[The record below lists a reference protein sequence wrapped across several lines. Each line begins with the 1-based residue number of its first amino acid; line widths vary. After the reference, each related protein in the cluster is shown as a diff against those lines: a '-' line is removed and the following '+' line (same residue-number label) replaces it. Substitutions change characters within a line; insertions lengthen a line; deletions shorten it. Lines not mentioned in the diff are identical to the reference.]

1 MTNGMKVAKNNMY
14 GNIQE
19 KETATLKEFL
29 GSDVAKKQMKALL
42 KDKAGYFAMALMQV
56 VDGNEQL
63 KNAEPQ
69 SIFNAGI
76 ASAILGLP
84 IEKNLGFSYIVPYG
98 SKAQFQIGYKGFIQL
113 ALRTGQ
119 YKLINSTAIKEGEI
133 KLKNRLT
140 GEIDFNFIEDD
151 DLRDTLKTV
160 GYASY
165 IEFNNG
171 FRNTLYMSM
180 KQVQKHAA
188 EYSAAYKY
196 DLKYGKNSSVW
207 SVNFDA
213 MALKTVLK
221 LNLAKFGA
229 LSVDF
234 EKALQLDGA
243 TINKVQ
249 DNGTLEAEYSD
260 NGEDKIKVLGSS
272 DERDKPTT
280 KEMQE
285 LLRMGNEKN
294 IDVFRK
300 AKELF
305 GVASLLTLNIVQY
318 DMLKRTVERM

>member
-98 SKAQFQIGYKGFIQL
+98 DKAQFQIGYKGFIQL

-151 DLRDTLKTV
+151 DLRDSLKTI

-180 KQVQKHAA
+180 KQVQAHAQK
-188 EYSAAYKY
+188 YSKSFGY
-196 DLKYGKNSSVW
+196 KNSVW
-207 SVNFDA
+207 TTNFDA

-249 DNGTLEAEYSD
+249 DNGTLEAEYTD
-260 NGEDKIKVLGSS
+260 NREDKIKVLGSP

-294 IDVFRK
+294 VDVLKK
-300 AKELF
+300 ARELF
-305 GVASLLTLNIVQY
+305 GVANLLTLNMVQY
-318 DMLKRTVERM
+318 DMLKRTVERN

>member
-98 SKAQFQIGYKGFIQL
+98 DKAQFQIGYKGFIQL

-119 YKLINSTAIKEGEI
+119 YKLINSTAVK
-133 KLKNRLT
+133 
-140 GEIDFNFIEDD
+140 DD
-151 DLRDTLKTV
+151 DLRDSLKTI

-180 KQVQKHAA
+180 KQVQAHAQK
-188 EYSAAYKY
+188 YSKSFGY
-196 DLKYGKNSSVW
+196 KNSVW
-207 SVNFDA
+207 TTNFDA

-260 NGEDKIKVLGSS
+260 NGEDKVKVLGST

-280 KEMQE
+280 KEMQA
-285 LLRMGNEKN
+285 LLRLGKDKN
-294 IDVFRK
+294 LDVPKR
-300 AKELF
+300 AREMF
-305 GVASLLTLNIVQY
+305 GVANLLNLNMTQY
-318 DMLKRTVERM
+318 DMLKRNIERS

>member
-1 MTNGMKVAKNNMY
+1 MINGMKVAKNNMY
-14 GNIQE
+14 GVQKE
-19 KETATLKEFL
+19 KQITFQEFL
-29 GSDVAKKQMKALL
+29 GQDTIKKQMKALL
-42 KDKAGYFAMALMQV
+42 KDRAGYFAMALVQV

-63 KNAEPQ
+63 QNAEPQ

-133 KLKNRLT
+133 KLNNRLT
-140 GEIDFNFIEDD
+140 GEIELNLIEDD
-151 DLRDTLKTV
+151 EIRDGLKTV

-180 KQVQKHAA
+180 KQVQAHAQK
-188 EYSAAYKY
+188 YSKSFGY
-196 DLKYGKNSSVW
+196 KNSVW
-207 SVNFDA
+207 TTNFEA

-234 EKALQLDGA
+234 EKALQLDGT

-260 NGEDKIKVLGSS
+260 NGDDKIKILGSP
-272 DERDKPTT
+272 EVNGKPST

-294 IDVFRK
+294 IDVLKK
-300 AKELF
+300 ARELF
-305 GVASLLTLNIVQY
+305 GVANLLSLNMTQY
-318 DMLKRTVERM
+318 DMLKRTIERM

>member
-14 GNIQE
+14 GVQE
-19 KETATLKEFL
+19 EKQITLQEFL
-29 GSDVAKKQMKALL
+29 GQDTIKKQMKALL
-42 KDKAGYFAMALMQV
+42 KDRAGYFAMALIQV
-56 VDGNEQL
+56 VDSNEQL
-63 KNAEPQ
+63 QNAEPQ

-98 SKAQFQIGYKGFIQL
+98 DKAQFQIGYKGFIQL

-119 YKLINSTAIKEGEI
+119 YKLINSTAVKEGEI

-140 GEIDFNFIEDD
+140 GEIEFNFIEDD

-234 EKALQLDGA
+234 EKALQLDGT

-272 DERDKPTT
+272 DERDEPTT

>member
-14 GNIQE
+14 GVQKE
-19 KETATLKEFL
+19 KQITLQEFL
-29 GSDVAKKQMKALL
+29 GQDTIKKQMKALL
-42 KDKAGYFAMALMQV
+42 KDRAGYFAMALVQV

-63 KNAEPQ
+63 QNAEPQ

-180 KQVQKHAA
+180 KQVQAHAQK
-188 EYSAAYKY
+188 YSKSFGY
-196 DLKYGKNSSVW
+196 KNSVW
-207 SVNFDA
+207 TTNFEA

-234 EKALQLDGA
+234 EKALQLDGT

-260 NGEDKIKVLGSS
+260 NGEDKVKILGSP

-280 KEMQE
+280 KEI
-285 LLRMGNEKN
+285 LVL
-294 IDVFRK
+294 I
-300 AKELF
+300 
-305 GVASLLTLNIVQY
+305 
-318 DMLKRTVERM
+318 

>member
-14 GNIQE
+14 GVQE
-19 KETATLKEFL
+19 EKQITLQEFL
-29 GSDVAKKQMKALL
+29 GQDTIKKQMKALL
-42 KDKAGYFAMALMQV
+42 KDRAGYFAMALVQV

-63 KNAEPQ
+63 QNAEPQ

-84 IEKNLGFSYIVPYG
+84 IEKNLGFSYIVPYKD
-98 SKAQFQIGYKGFIQL
+98 KAQFQIGYKGFIQL

-171 FRNTLYMSM
+171 FRNTLYMSV
-180 KQVQKHAA
+180 KQVQAHAQK
-188 EYSAAYKY
+188 YSKSFGYK
-196 DLKYGKNSSVW
+196 KSVW
-207 SVNFDA
+207 TENFEA

-234 EKALQLDGA
+234 EKALQLDGT

-249 DNGTLEAEYSD
+249 DNGTLEAEYID
-260 NGEDKIKVLGSS
+260 NGDDKIKVLGNP

-294 IDVFRK
+294 IDVLKK

-305 GVASLLTLNIVQY
+305 GVANLLTLNMVQY

>member
-1 MTNGMKVAKNNMY
+1 MSGMKVAKNNMY
-14 GNIQE
+14 GNVQE

-98 SKAQFQIGYKGFIQL
+98 DKAQFQIGYKGFIQL

-151 DLRDTLKTV
+151 DLRDSLKTI

-180 KQVQKHAA
+180 KQVQAHAQK
-188 EYSAAYKY
+188 YSKSFGY
-196 DLKYGKNSSVW
+196 KNSVW
-207 SVNFDA
+207 TTNFDA

-234 EKALQLDGA
+234 EKALQLDGT

-272 DERDKPTT
+272 DKRDKPTT

>member
-14 GNIQE
+14 GVQE
-19 KETATLKEFL
+19 EKQITLQEFL
-29 GSDVAKKQMKALL
+29 GQDTIKKQMKALL
-42 KDKAGYFAMALMQV
+42 KDRAGYFAMALVQV

-63 KNAEPQ
+63 QNAEPQ

-84 IEKNLGFSYIVPYG
+84 IEKNLGFSYIVPYKD
-98 SKAQFQIGYKGFIQL
+98 KAQFQIGYKGFIQL

-171 FRNTLYMSM
+171 FRNTLYMSV
-180 KQVQKHAA
+180 KQVQAHAQK
-188 EYSAAYKY
+188 YSKSFGYK
-196 DLKYGKNSSVW
+196 KSVW
-207 SVNFDA
+207 TENFEA

-234 EKALQLDGA
+234 EKALQLDGT

-249 DNGTLEAEYSD
+249 DNGTLEAEYID
-260 NGEDKIKVLGSS
+260 NGDDKIKVLGSP
-272 DERDKPTT
+272 EINGKPST

-294 IDVFRK
+294 IDVLKK

-305 GVASLLTLNIVQY
+305 GVANLLTLNTVQY

>member
-1 MTNGMKVAKNNMY
+1 MTDGMKVAKNNMY
-14 GNIQE
+14 GMQE
-19 KETATLKEFL
+19 EKQVTLQEFL
-29 GSDVAKKQMKALL
+29 GQDTAKKQMKALL
-42 KDKAGYFAMALMQV
+42 KDRAGYFAMALVQV

-63 KNAEPQ
+63 QNAEPQ

-84 IEKNLGFSYIVPYG
+84 IEKNLGFAYIVPYG
-98 SKAQFQIGYKGFIQL
+98 RKAQFQIGYKGFIQL

-119 YKLINSTAIKEGEI
+119 YKLINSVAIKEGEI
-133 KLKNRLT
+133 KAKNRLT
-140 GEIDFNFIEDD
+140 GEIEFNFIEDD
-151 DLRDTLKTV
+151 DLRDTLKTI

-171 FRNTLYMSM
+171 FRNTHYMSL
-180 KQVQKHAA
+180 KQVQEHAA
-188 EYSAAYKY
+188 EYSAAYQY
-196 DLKYGKNSSVW
+196 DLRYGKRSSVW

-234 EKALQLDGA
+234 EKALQLDGT
-243 TINKVQ
+243 TISKVQ

-260 NGEDKIKVLGSS
+260 NGDDKVKILGGPEVSK
-272 DERDKPTT
+272 KPST

-285 LLRMGNEKN
+285 LLRIGNEKN
-294 IDVFRK
+294 IDVLKK
-300 AKELF
+300 ARELF
-305 GVASLLTLNIVQY
+305 GVANLLTLNMAQY
-318 DMLKRTVERM
+318 DMLKRTVERE

>member
-1 MTNGMKVAKNNMY
+1 MTSGMKVAKNNMY
-14 GNIQE
+14 GVQE
-19 KETATLKEFL
+19 EKQVTLQEFL
-29 GSDVAKKQMKALL
+29 GQDAVKKQMKALL
-42 KDKAGYFAMALMQV
+42 KDRAGYFAMALVQV

-98 SKAQFQIGYKGFIQL
+98 DKAQFQIGYKGFIQL

-140 GEIDFNFIEDD
+140 GEIEFNFIEDD
-151 DLRDTLKTV
+151 DLRDTLKTI

-180 KQVQKHAA
+180 KQVQAHAQK
-188 EYSAAYKY
+188 YSKSFGY
-196 DLKYGKNSSVW
+196 KNSVW
-207 SVNFDA
+207 TTNFDA

-260 NGEDKIKVLGSS
+260 NGEDKIKVLGSP

-285 LLRMGNEKN
+285 LLIMGNEKN

-305 GVASLLTLNIVQY
+305 GVASLLTLNMVQY

>member
-1 MTNGMKVAKNNMY
+1 MTNGMIKAKNDMY
-14 GNIQE
+14 GVQE
-19 KETATLKEFL
+19 EKQITLQEFL
-29 GSDVAKKQMKALL
+29 GQDTIKKQMKALL
-42 KDKAGYFAMALMQV
+42 KDRAGYFAMALVQV

-63 KNAEPQ
+63 QNAEPQ

-133 KLKNRLT
+133 KLNNRLT
-140 GEIDFNFIEDD
+140 GEIELNLIEDD
-151 DLRDTLKTV
+151 EIRDGLKTV

-171 FRNTLYMSM
+171 FRKTHYMSV
-180 KQVQKHAA
+180 KQIQAHAQK
-188 EYSAAYKY
+188 YSKSFGY
-196 DLKYGKNSSVW
+196 KNSVW
-207 SVNFDA
+207 TTNFEA

-234 EKALQLDGA
+234 EKALQLDGT

-260 NGEDKIKVLGSS
+260 NGEDKVKILGSP
-272 DERDKPTT
+272 EANGKPST

-294 IDVFRK
+294 IDVLKK

-305 GVASLLTLNIVQY
+305 GVANLLTLNMVQY

>member
-1 MTNGMKVAKNNMY
+1 MSGMKVAKNNMY
-14 GNIQE
+14 GVQE
-19 KETATLKEFL
+19 EKQITLQEFL
-29 GSDVAKKQMKALL
+29 GQDTIKKQMKALL
-42 KDKAGYFAMALMQV
+42 KDRAGYFAMALVQV

-63 KNAEPQ
+63 QNAEPQ

-98 SKAQFQIGYKGFIQL
+98 DKAQFQIGYKGFIQL

-119 YKLINSTAIKEGEI
+119 YKLINSTAVKEGEI

-140 GEIDFNFIEDD
+140 GEIEFNFIEDD
-151 DLRDTLKTV
+151 DLRDSLKTI

-180 KQVQKHAA
+180 KQVQAHAQK
-188 EYSAAYKY
+188 YSKSFGY
-196 DLKYGKNSSVW
+196 KNSVW
-207 SVNFDA
+207 TTNFDA

-260 NGEDKIKVLGSS
+260 NGEDKVKVLGSS

-305 GVASLLTLNIVQY
+305 GVASLLNLNMVQY

>member
-14 GNIQE
+14 GVQE
-19 KETATLKEFL
+19 EKQITLQEFL
-29 GSDVAKKQMKALL
+29 GQDTIKKQMKALL
-42 KDKAGYFAMALMQV
+42 KDRAGYFAMALVQV

-63 KNAEPQ
+63 QNAEPQ

-84 IEKNLGFSYIVPYG
+84 IEKNLGFSYIVPYKD
-98 SKAQFQIGYKGFIQL
+98 KAQFQIGYKGFIQL

-133 KLKNRLT
+133 KLNNRLT
-140 GEIDFNFIEDD
+140 GEIELNLIEDD
-151 DLRDTLKTV
+151 EIRDGLKTV

-180 KQVQKHAA
+180 KQVQAHAQK
-188 EYSAAYKY
+188 YSKSFGY
-196 DLKYGKNSSVW
+196 KNSVW
-207 SVNFDA
+207 TTNFEA

-234 EKALQLDGA
+234 EKALQLDGT

-260 NGEDKIKVLGSS
+260 NGEDKIKVLGSP

-285 LLRMGNEKN
+285 LLIMGNEKN

-305 GVASLLTLNIVQY
+305 GVASLLTLNMVQY

>member
-98 SKAQFQIGYKGFIQL
+98 DKAQFQIGYKGFIQL

-119 YKLINSTAIKEGEI
+119 YKLINSTAVKEGEI

-140 GEIDFNFIEDD
+140 GEIEFNFIEDD
-151 DLRDTLKTV
+151 DLRDSLKTI

-180 KQVQKHAA
+180 KQVQAHAQK
-188 EYSAAYKY
+188 YSKSFGY
-196 DLKYGKNSSVW
+196 KNSVW
-207 SVNFDA
+207 TTNFDA

-234 EKALQLDGA
+234 EKALQLDGT

>member
-1 MTNGMKVAKNNMY
+1 MSGMKVAKNNMY
-14 GNIQE
+14 GVQE
-19 KETATLKEFL
+19 EKQITLQEFL
-29 GSDVAKKQMKALL
+29 GQDTIKKQMKALL
-42 KDKAGYFAMALMQV
+42 KDRAGYFAMALVQV

-63 KNAEPQ
+63 QNAEPQ

-98 SKAQFQIGYKGFIQL
+98 DKAQFQIGYKGFIQL

-151 DLRDTLKTV
+151 DLRDSLKTI

-180 KQVQKHAA
+180 KQVQAHAQK
-188 EYSAAYKY
+188 YSKSFGY
-196 DLKYGKNSSVW
+196 KNSVW
-207 SVNFDA
+207 TTNFDA

-260 NGEDKIKVLGSS
+260 NGEDKIKVLGSP

>member
-1 MTNGMKVAKNNMY
+1 MYGMKVAKNNMY
-14 GNIQE
+14 GVQE
-19 KETATLKEFL
+19 EKQITLQEFL
-29 GSDVAKKQMKALL
+29 GQDTIKKQMKALL
-42 KDKAGYFAMALMQV
+42 KDRAGYFAMALVQV

-98 SKAQFQIGYKGFIQL
+98 DKAQFQIGYKGFIQL

-140 GEIDFNFIEDD
+140 GEIEFNFIEDD

-171 FRNTLYMSM
+171 FRNTLYMSA
-180 KQVQKHAA
+180 KQVQAHAQK
-188 EYSAAYKY
+188 YSKSFGYK
-196 DLKYGKNSSVW
+196 KSVW
-207 SVNFDA
+207 TENFEA

-234 EKALQLDGA
+234 EKALQLDGT
-243 TINKVQ
+243 TISKVQ

-260 NGEDKIKVLGSS
+260 NGDDKVKILGGPEVS
-272 DERDKPTT
+272 RKPST

-294 IDVFRK
+294 IDVLKK
-300 AKELF
+300 ARELF
-305 GVASLLTLNIVQY
+305 GVANLLNLNMTQY
-318 DMLKRTVERM
+318 DMLKRSVERE

>member
-1 MTNGMKVAKNNMY
+1 MSGMKVAKNNMY
-14 GNIQE
+14 GNVQE

-42 KDKAGYFAMALMQV
+42 KDKAGYFAMALVQV

-98 SKAQFQIGYKGFIQL
+98 DKAQFQIGYKGFIQL

-151 DLRDTLKTV
+151 DLRDSLKTI

-180 KQVQKHAA
+180 KQVQAHAQK
-188 EYSAAYKY
+188 YSKSFGY
-196 DLKYGKNSSVW
+196 KNSVW
-207 SVNFDA
+207 TTNFDA

-234 EKALQLDGA
+234 EKALQLDGT

>member
-1 MTNGMKVAKNNMY
+1 MSGMKVAKNNMY
-14 GNIQE
+14 GNVQE

-56 VDGNEQL
+56 VDGNKQL
-63 KNAEPQ
+63 QNAEPQ

-84 IEKNLGFSYIVPYG
+84 IEKNLGFSYIVPYK

-171 FRNTLYMSM
+171 FRNTFYMSISQM
-180 KQVQKHAA
+180 QKHAA
-188 EYSAAYKY
+188 EYSVAYKY
-196 DLKYGKNSSVW
+196 DLKYGKDSSVW
-207 SVNFDA
+207 TTNFDA

-249 DNGTLEAEYSD
+249 DNGTLEAEYTD
-260 NGEDKIKVLGSS
+260 NGEDKIKVLGSP

-294 IDVFRK
+294 IDVLKK

-305 GVASLLTLNIVQY
+305 GVANLLTLNMVQY

>member
-14 GNIQE
+14 GVQE
-19 KETATLKEFL
+19 EKQVTLQEFL
-29 GSDVAKKQMKALL
+29 GQDTIKKQMKALL
-42 KDKAGYFAMALMQV
+42 KDRAGYFAMALVQV

-63 KNAEPQ
+63 QNAEPQ

-84 IEKNLGFSYIVPYG
+84 IEKNLGFSYIVPYKD
-98 SKAQFQIGYKGFIQL
+98 KAQFQIGYKGFIQL

-133 KLKNRLT
+133 KLNNRLT
-140 GEIDFNFIEDD
+140 GEIELNLIEDD
-151 DLRDTLKTV
+151 EIRDGLKTI

-180 KQVQKHAA
+180 KQIQAHAQK
-188 EYSAAYKY
+188 YSKSFGY
-196 DLKYGKNSSVW
+196 KNSVW
-207 SVNFDA
+207 TTNFEA

-260 NGEDKIKVLGSS
+260 NGEDKIKVLGSP

-294 IDVFRK
+294 IDVLKK
-300 AKELF
+300 ARELF
-305 GVASLLTLNIVQY
+305 GVANLLTLNMVQY

>member
-98 SKAQFQIGYKGFIQL
+98 DKAQFQIGYKGFIQL

-151 DLRDTLKTV
+151 DLRDSLKTI

-180 KQVQKHAA
+180 KQVQAHAQK
-188 EYSAAYKY
+188 YSKSFGY
-196 DLKYGKNSSVW
+196 KNSVW
-207 SVNFDA
+207 TTNFDA

-260 NGEDKIKVLGSS
+260 NGEDKIKVLGSP

>member
-14 GNIQE
+14 GVQE
-19 KETATLKEFL
+19 EKQITLQEFL
-29 GSDVAKKQMKALL
+29 GQDTIKKQMKALL
-42 KDKAGYFAMALMQV
+42 KDRAGYFAMALVQV

-63 KNAEPQ
+63 QNAEPQ

-84 IEKNLGFSYIVPYG
+84 IEKNLGFSYIVPYKD
-98 SKAQFQIGYKGFIQL
+98 KAQFQIGYKGFIQL

-140 GEIDFNFIEDD
+140 GEIEFNFIEDD
-151 DLRDTLKTV
+151 DLRDTLKTI

-305 GVASLLTLNIVQY
+305 GVASLLNLNMVQY

>member
-1 MTNGMKVAKNNMY
+1 MYGMKVAKNNMY
-14 GNIQE
+14 GVQE
-19 KETATLKEFL
+19 EKQITLQEFL
-29 GSDVAKKQMKALL
+29 GQDTIKKQMKALL
-42 KDKAGYFAMALMQV
+42 KDRAGYFAMALVQV

-98 SKAQFQIGYKGFIQL
+98 DKAQFQIGYKGFIQL

-140 GEIDFNFIEDD
+140 GEIEFNFIEDD

-171 FRNTLYMSM
+171 FRNTLYMSA
-180 KQVQKHAA
+180 KQVQAHAQK
-188 EYSAAYKY
+188 YSKSFGYK
-196 DLKYGKNSSVW
+196 KSVW
-207 SVNFDA
+207 TENFEA

-243 TINKVQ
+243 TVNKVQ

-260 NGEDKIKVLGSS
+260 NGEDKIKVLGSP

-305 GVASLLTLNIVQY
+305 GVATLLTLNMVQY

>member
-1 MTNGMKVAKNNMY
+1 MTSGMKVAKNNMY
-14 GNIQE
+14 GVQE
-19 KETATLKEFL
+19 EKQITLQEFL
-29 GSDVAKKQMKALL
+29 GQDTIKKQMKALL
-42 KDKAGYFAMALMQV
+42 KDRAGYFAMALVQV

-98 SKAQFQIGYKGFIQL
+98 DKAQFQIGYKGFIQL

-140 GEIDFNFIEDD
+140 GEIDFNFIKDD
-151 DLRDTLKTV
+151 DLRDSLKTI

-180 KQVQKHAA
+180 KQVQAHAQK
-188 EYSAAYKY
+188 YSKSFGY
-196 DLKYGKNSSVW
+196 KNSVW
-207 SVNFDA
+207 TTNFDA

-260 NGEDKIKVLGSS
+260 NGEDKIKVLGSP
-272 DERDKPTT
+272 DEKDKPTT

-285 LLRMGNEKN
+285 LLIMGNEKN

-305 GVASLLTLNIVQY
+305 GVASLLTLNMVQY

>member
-1 MTNGMKVAKNNMY
+1 MSGMKVAKNNMY
-14 GNIQE
+14 GNVQE

-42 KDKAGYFAMALMQV
+42 KDRAGYFAMALVQV

-63 KNAEPQ
+63 QNAEPQ

-151 DLRDTLKTV
+151 DLRDSLKTI

-180 KQVQKHAA
+180 KQVQAHAQK
-188 EYSAAYKY
+188 YSKSFGY
-196 DLKYGKNSSVW
+196 KNSVW
-207 SVNFDA
+207 TTNFDA

-234 EKALQLDGA
+234 EKALQLDGT

>member
-14 GNIQE
+14 GVQE
-19 KETATLKEFL
+19 EKQITLQEFL
-29 GSDVAKKQMKALL
+29 GQDTIKKQMKALL
-42 KDKAGYFAMALMQV
+42 KDRAGYFAMALVQV

-63 KNAEPQ
+63 QNAEPQ

-140 GEIDFNFIEDD
+140 GEIDFNFVEDD

-180 KQVQKHAA
+180 KQVQAHAQK
-188 EYSAAYKY
+188 YSKSFGY
-196 DLKYGKNSSVW
+196 KNSVW
-207 SVNFDA
+207 TTNFEA

-243 TINKVQ
+243 TINKIQ

-260 NGEDKIKVLGSS
+260 NGEDKIKVLGSP
-272 DERDKPTT
+272 EINGKPST

-294 IDVFRK
+294 IDVLKK
-300 AKELF
+300 ARELF
-305 GVASLLTLNIVQY
+305 GVANLLSLNMTQY
-318 DMLKRTVERM
+318 DMLKRNIERN

>member
-1 MTNGMKVAKNNMY
+1 MSGMKVAKNNMY
-14 GNIQE
+14 GVQE
-19 KETATLKEFL
+19 EKQITLQEFL
-29 GSDVAKKQMKALL
+29 GQDTIKKQMKALL
-42 KDKAGYFAMALMQV
+42 KDRAGYFAMALVQV

-63 KNAEPQ
+63 QNAEPQ

-84 IEKNLGFSYIVPYG
+84 VEKNLGFSYIVPYG
-98 SKAQFQIGYKGFIQL
+98 DKAQFQIGYKGFIQL

-151 DLRDTLKTV
+151 DLRDSLKTI

>member
-1 MTNGMKVAKNNMY
+1 MSGMKVAKNNMY
-14 GNIQE
+14 GNVQE

-98 SKAQFQIGYKGFIQL
+98 SKVQFQIGYKGFIQL

-151 DLRDTLKTV
+151 DLRDSLKTI

-180 KQVQKHAA
+180 KQVQAHAQK
-188 EYSAAYKY
+188 YSKSFGY
-196 DLKYGKNSSVW
+196 KNSVW
-207 SVNFDA
+207 TTNFDA

-234 EKALQLDGA
+234 EKALQLDGT

>member
-98 SKAQFQIGYKGFIQL
+98 DKAQFQIGYKGFIQL

-151 DLRDTLKTV
+151 DLRDSLKTI

-180 KQVQKHAA
+180 KQVQAHAQK
-188 EYSAAYKY
+188 YSKSFGY
-196 DLKYGKNSSVW
+196 KNSVW
-207 SVNFDA
+207 TTNFDA

-234 EKALQLDGA
+234 EKALQLDGT

-260 NGEDKIKVLGSS
+260 NGEDKIKVLGSP

-305 GVASLLTLNIVQY
+305 GVTTLLTLNMVQY

>member
-98 SKAQFQIGYKGFIQL
+98 DKAQFQIGYKGFIQL

-119 YKLINSTAIKEGEI
+119 YKLINSTAVKEGEI

-151 DLRDTLKTV
+151 DLRDSLKTI

-180 KQVQKHAA
+180 KQVQAHAQK
-188 EYSAAYKY
+188 YSKSFGY
-196 DLKYGKNSSVW
+196 KNSVW
-207 SVNFDA
+207 TTNFDA

-234 EKALQLDGA
+234 EKALQLDGT

-260 NGEDKIKVLGSS
+260 NGEDKIKVLGSP

>member
-98 SKAQFQIGYKGFIQL
+98 DKAQFQIGYKGFIQL

-119 YKLINSTAIKEGEI
+119 YKLINSTAVKEGEI

-140 GEIDFNFIEDD
+140 GEIEFNFIEDD
-151 DLRDTLKTV
+151 DLRDSLKTI

-180 KQVQKHAA
+180 KQVQAHAQK
-188 EYSAAYKY
+188 YSKSFGY
-196 DLKYGKNSSVW
+196 KNSVW
-207 SVNFDA
+207 TTNFDA

>member
-14 GNIQE
+14 GVQE
-19 KETATLKEFL
+19 EKQITLQEFL
-29 GSDVAKKQMKALL
+29 GQDTIKKQMKALL
-42 KDKAGYFAMALMQV
+42 KDRAGYFAMALVQV

-63 KNAEPQ
+63 QNAEPQ

-84 IEKNLGFSYIVPYG
+84 IEKNLGFSYIVPYKD
-98 SKAQFQIGYKGFIQL
+98 KAQFQIGYKGFIQL

-171 FRNTLYMSM
+171 FRNTLYMSV

-234 EKALQLDGA
+234 EKALQLDGT

-249 DNGTLEAEYSD
+249 DNGTLEAEYID
-260 NGEDKIKVLGSS
+260 NGDDKIKILGSP
-272 DERDKPTT
+272 EINGKPST

-294 IDVFRK
+294 IDVLKK

-305 GVASLLTLNIVQY
+305 GVANLLTLNMVQY
-318 DMLKRTVERM
+318 DMLKRTIERM

>member
-14 GNIQE
+14 GNVQE

-98 SKAQFQIGYKGFIQL
+98 DKAQFQIGYKGFIQL

-119 YKLINSTAIKEGEI
+119 YKLINSTAVKEGEI

-140 GEIDFNFIEDD
+140 GEIEFNFIEDD
-151 DLRDTLKTV
+151 DLRDTLKTI

-180 KQVQKHAA
+180 KQVQAHAQK
-188 EYSAAYKY
+188 YSKSFGY
-196 DLKYGKNSSVW
+196 KNSVW
-207 SVNFDA
+207 TTNFDA

-234 EKALQLDGA
+234 EKALQLDGT

-285 LLRMGNEKN
+285 LLKMGNEKN
-294 IDVFRK
+294 VDVFRK

>member
-1 MTNGMKVAKNNMY
+1 MSGMKVAKNNMY
-14 GNIQE
+14 GNVQE

-98 SKAQFQIGYKGFIQL
+98 DKAQFQIGYKGFIQL

-151 DLRDTLKTV
+151 DLRDSLKTI

-180 KQVQKHAA
+180 KQVQAHAQK
-188 EYSAAYKY
+188 YSKSFGY
-196 DLKYGKNSSVW
+196 KNSVW
-207 SVNFDA
+207 TTNFDA

-249 DNGTLEAEYSD
+249 DNGTLEAEYTD
-260 NGEDKIKVLGSS
+260 NGEDKIKVLGSP

-294 IDVFRK
+294 IDILKK

-305 GVASLLTLNIVQY
+305 GVVNLLTLNMVQY

>member
-1 MTNGMKVAKNNMY
+1 MTSGMKVAKNNMY
-14 GNIQE
+14 GVQE
-19 KETATLKEFL
+19 EKQITLQEFL
-29 GSDVAKKQMKALL
+29 GQDTIKKQMKALL
-42 KDKAGYFAMALMQV
+42 KDRAGYFAMALVQV

-151 DLRDTLKTV
+151 DLRDSLKTV

-180 KQVQKHAA
+180 KQVRKHAA

-234 EKALQLDGA
+234 EKALQLDGT